1 MKFRDYQSAWM
12 ELTQACKH
20 PRQHEYLASIGIKI
34 SDGVEKYYALEFHT
48 AIKHKSPLSSTRFL
62 AEAWWHKNKRPFF
75 NVHPVIERKLLEID
89 DALNL
94 KEVHLPFPA
103 MEVRT
108 KNNTFLVSDLGPIFY
123 VCVELDGMDYQDFTV
138 LKIAS
143 IKDTV
148 DAPSQGIAETHLR
161 LRPKTGTRSLTNEMR
176 ADFVHLVAGI
186 CMLAK
191 DKSIVV
197 PVVLANDRKDGMTP
211 EELQKYSERAT
222 KRTGRIGFDVGK
234 ELEKAS
240 ALVHYRNGCFA
251 KYYVSPSHEQYPD
264 NATTATAPIIKW
276 RSGAVVNERNTPKV
290 PTGFHDEACK

>member
-12 ELTQACKH
+12 EFSKAWKDRRMQPVLKQMG
-20 PRQHEYLASIGIKI
+20 LDV
-34 SDGVEKYYALEFHT
+34 SDGFEKYYRTEHDM
-48 AIKHKSPLSSTRFL
+48 AIKSKMVLSCARFI
-62 AEAWWHKNKRPFF
+62 AEPQWHMDKRPFF

-94 KEVHLPFPA
+94 REVHLPFRA
-103 MEVRT
+103 MEIRT
-108 KNNTFLVSDLGPIFY
+108 KNNTFLVCDFDVIFY
-123 VCVELDGMDYQDFTV
+123 FCVELDGEDYQDFTV
-138 LKIAS
+138 GKFAS
-143 IKDTV
+143 IRATV
-148 DAPSQGIAETHLR
+148 DGPSVKVDESYPGM
-161 LRPKTGTRSLTNEMR
+161 RPKTGNRSLTDELR
-176 ADFVHLVAGI
+176 GDLIHLVAGV

-211 EELQKYSERAT
+211 EELKKYSERAA
-222 KRTGRIGFDVGK
+222 KRTGRVGFDVGK